1 METAEV
7 TNDLGKIRI
16 ADRVIALIARDTAF
30 KVPGI
35 AGMGETFLHNIPFGI
50 AANDTE
56 GIHVGF
62 KNGSVIIDLYV
73 CAYHGD
79 RIPAIAL
86 QLQEAVKESISDCL
100 GIKVS
105 AVNVN
110 ISGVV
115 FEKGKIK

>member
-7 TNDLGKIRI
+7 NNDLGKIRI
-16 ADRVIALIARDTAF
+16 ADRVIAFIARDTALRI
-30 KVPGI
+30 PGI
-35 AGMGETFLHNIPFGI
+35 AGMGETFLHNIPFVT
-50 AANDTE
+50 AASDTE
-56 GIHVGF
+56 GVHVGF

-73 CAYHGD
+73 SAYHRD
-79 RIPAIAL
+79 RIPAVAL